1 MAATTAS
8 LRRPVAAAGAE
19 VAGSIDPHYA
29 ALYRV
34 AGAGAILTALLIPL
48 QVVAFIV
55 WPLPEGGAADW
66 FAVFRENPVRGLVSY
81 DVLILFEEVLL
92 IPILL
97 ALFVLL
103 ERGARSTMAVA
114 AAMWLVSIALF
125 IGANTGFEMLTLAT
139 RHAEAADEVAR
150 GAYLATGEGML
161 AAYMGNGTSFVMGYL
176 LATIAGLLVGAAM
189 LRSQVFHPVA
199 AWAVIVANLL
209 GFGLFVPGVG
219 ILLSLVSV
227 LILGCWYA
235 LIGWRLV
242 GLPRELD
249 Q

>member
-1 MAATTAS
+1 MTAVSASVRRPAAAT
-8 LRRPVAAAGAE
+8 GAE
-19 VAGSIDPHYA
+19 VAGRIDPHYV

-55 WPLPEGGAADW
+55 WALPEGGAANW
-66 FAVFRENPVRGLVSY
+66 FTVFRENPVRGLVSY
-81 DVLILFEEVLL
+81 DALILLEEVFL
-92 IPILL
+92 IPIVL

-114 AAMWLVSIALF
+114 ASMWLVSIALF

-139 RHAEAADEVAR
+139 RHAEAADEAAR
-150 GAYLATGEGML
+150 SAFLAAGEGML

-189 LRSQVFHPVA
+189 LRSPLFHRGA
-199 AWAVIVANLL
+199 AWAVIVANVL
-209 GFGLFVPGVG
+209 GFGLFLPDVG
-219 ILLSLVSV
+219 IVLSLVSV
-227 LILGCWYA
+227 LILVAWYA

-242 GLPRELD
+242 RLPRELD
-249 Q
+249 R